1 MLSSRLGI
9 GARLFMAFL
18 AITAVSL
25 SSGVGSWFVLREI
38 SDAQRRMNVEALP
51 AVAATTRTATATA
64 RLVATSSALDSV
76 TDEKTRARIEA
87 ELSQLATEIRKS
99 VADANFSALDR
110 TLAKRLSGSTDALV
124 LNLSRQSALVKE
136 RLKLSGSLAH
146 RSDETIAAA
155 TAIVDVS
162 ETLVSNASSSASAV
176 VANLYGL
183 IDDPAHHAEA
193 YDALDRLIEQDIY
206 QLDRMSEL
214 RLRSSQIGLLTN
226 RLTRALTIDEVR
238 EIASGF
244 QDHLRVV
251 RRRIASI
258 DDPVRRTQAEGYLE
272 VLNAAVGN
280 SPWGESVFSQKL
292 RLIGIEAELAALA
305 ADNRNLSANV
315 GEIAQSMLQQSE
327 DFARATAAR
336 ATSAATAG
344 FYALVVSS
352 LIAVVISGLIVWL
365 YVERKVVRRLGD
377 LAGAMQRLTDGDLA
391 VEVKEEGTHELR
403 ALSRAVRAF
412 RDESEQRRAL
422 ELERERTN
430 EELRRH
436 RQELEALVEDRT
448 AQLSET
454 NAKLQSEVVSH
465 AEARDLAESA
475 SRAKSEFLATMSHE
489 IRTPMTGMLGMLRVV
504 SEATTARKQREQLAV
519 ARQSGE
525 ALLGILNS
533 ILDYSKVEAGKIGV
547 DPVAFDLRE
556 TMDGICTLMRP
567 AADEK
572 RLPIVLDIDPA
583 VWPAHLGDA
592 GKLRQ
597 IVFNLLS
604 NAIKFSDRGSILV
617 TAKVFRQTARLQRVD
632 IAVADQG
639 IGISTDQ
646 QQHIFESF
654 TQTDPSVTRRYG
666 GTGLG
671 LAISRGLAQIIGGEL
686 TVVSAPGK
694 GSTFHLR
701 LPLKAAPAQSPAA
714 VEPRLG
720 RRTGAQKLAVLVVED
735 DSATR
740 MVVKS
745 LLETAGHTVTLAED
759 GYEAIRLAT
768 HAPVDVV
775 LMDISLPGMDGADTA
790 AALRAAALDASVPII
805 AMSAHVFKSD
815 VNQFLKAGMNG
826 FVGKPLTSES
836 LLDAIE
842 RALAPDGARP
852 WQAMDQRD
860 TIATDLAALG
870 TATMRQILDAA
881 DAVLPERF
889 AAMREALAASNF
901 SRIER
906 LAHATCSSAASV
918 GFARLLA
925 QARTLE
931 KSAKAGL
938 ADGLA
943 VQIDTCERSYQLA
956 MEQARRQ
963 VAERA

>member
-1 MLSSRLGI
+1 MLFSRLGI

-38 SDAQRRMNVEALP
+38 SDAQQRMNAEALP
-51 AVAATTRTATATA
+51 AVAATTRTVDAAA

-76 TDEKTRARIEA
+76 TEETTRARIEA
-87 ELSQLATEIRKS
+87 ELGELATEIRRS

-110 TLAKRLSGSTDALV
+110 TLARRLSANADALI
-124 LNLSRQSALVKE
+124 LNLSQQSALVKE
-136 RLKLSGSLAH
+136 RLKLSGGLAR

-238 EIASGF
+238 EIAAGF

-258 DDPVRRTQAEGYLE
+258 DDPVRQKQAEGYLD
-272 VLNAAVGN
+272 VLKAAVGN
-280 SPWGESVFSQKL
+280 SPWGESLFSQKL

-305 ADNRNLSANV
+305 ADNRDLSANV
-315 GEIAQSMLQQSE
+315 GEIAQSMLTQSE
-327 DFARATAAR
+327 DFARSTAAK
-336 ATSAATAG
+336 ATGAANAG

-454 NAKLQSEVVSH
+454 NAKLQSEVTSH
-465 AEARDLAESA
+465 AEARELAESA

-489 IRTPMTGMLGMLRVV
+489 IRTPMTGMLGMLRVL
-504 SEATTARKQREQLAV
+504 SEATTARKQSEQLAV

-533 ILDYSKVEAGKIGV
+533 ILDYSKIEAGKIGV
-547 DPVAFDLRE
+547 DPVVFDLRE
-556 TMDGICTLMRP
+556 TMEGICTLMRP
-567 AADEK
+567 AAAEK
-572 RLPIVLDIDPA
+572 RLPIRLDIDPGL
-583 VWPAHLGDA
+583 WPAHLGDV

-597 IVFNLLS
+597 IIFNLLG
-604 NAIKFSDRGSILV
+604 NAIKFSDSGEIRV
-617 TAKVFRQTARLQRVD
+617 AAKVARQGARLQRIEV
-632 IAVADQG
+632 AVTDRG
-639 IGISTDQ
+639 IGISADQ
-646 QQHIFESF
+646 QEHIFQSF

-671 LAISRGLAQIIGGEL
+671 LTISRGLARIMGGDL
-686 TVVSAPGK
+686 TVVSEPGQ
-694 GSTFHLR
+694 GSTFHLH
-701 LPLKAAPAQSPAA
+701 LPLKAAPAQQPAA
-714 VEPRLG
+714 RKSPPRVRAG
-720 RRTGAQKLAVLVVED
+720 GQTLAILVVED
-735 DSATR
+735 DPATR
-740 MVVKS
+740 MVVRS
-745 LLETAGHTVTLAED
+745 LLKADGHRVTLAEN
-759 GYEAIRLAT
+759 GYEAIGLA
-768 HAPVDVV
+768 ARGSFDVV
-775 LMDISLPGMDGADTA
+775 LMDISLPGMDGRDTA
-790 AALRAAALDASVPII
+790 AALRAAGLDAAVPII

-815 VNQFLKAGMNG
+815 VDQFLEAGMDG
-826 FVGKPLTSES
+826 FVGKPLTSDS
-836 LLDAIE
+836 LQDAIE
-842 RALAPDGARP
+842 RALAPGGARSARVRDQS
-852 WQAMDQRD
+852 QA
-860 TIATDLAALG
+860 IATDIAALG
-870 TATMRQILDAA
+870 AATMRQILDAA
-881 DAVLPERF
+881 DSVLPGRF
-889 AAMREALAASNF
+889 AAMRTALPEGDVGQ
-901 SRIER
+901 IER
-906 LAHATCSSAASV
+906 LAHATCSSAASL

-931 KSAKAGL
+931 ELAKSGL
-938 ADGLA
+938 ADGLSP
-943 VQIDTCERSYQLA
+943 QIDRCERSYRLA
-956 MEQARRQ
+956 MAQARKQ
-963 VAERA
+963 VAEQA